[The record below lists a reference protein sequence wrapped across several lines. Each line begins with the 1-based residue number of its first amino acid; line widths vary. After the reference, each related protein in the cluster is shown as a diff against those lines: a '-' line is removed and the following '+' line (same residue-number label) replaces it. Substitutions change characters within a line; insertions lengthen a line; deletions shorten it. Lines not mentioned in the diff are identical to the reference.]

1 MVPNLVRAQ
10 GTCTFNHSHTHTHT
24 YLYKIQVIKPQ
35 SSRQKQFIIYH
46 MHKSNSLLPVL
57 WHTSLY
63 LKGIEKKTPV
73 QWTWKAEIGH
83 NSWQQQ
89 KHPELYSDLL
99 LYPTA
104 ALPETPPGPALWAL
118 DFGQSLLLHA
128 ALQQQLTSGLCNLA
142 LYHNAS
148 TFIVK
153 VIIIFRLLQTIQN
166 VRFRRRRVTMF
177 LQNKTGTLQMHWQN
191 IIWQTSDKWN
201 KHTTTNLNFG
211 MEKWGSGEGWGAAVR
226 VCIRGHKK
234 INSTRQKY
242 LLTLIIFLQVC
253 TKA

>member
-1 MVPNLVRAQ
+1 M
-10 GTCTFNHSHTHTHT
+10 THITISQRDWKKKT
-24 YLYKIQVIKPQ
+24 GSV
-35 SSRQKQFIIYH
+35 
-46 MHKSNSLLPVL
+46 N
-57 WHTSLY
+57 
-63 LKGIEKKTPV
+63 LKGRNWAQFLAATEASRAILWPTTVPHCSSPWDPSRASALGAGL
-73 QWTWKAEIGH
+73 WTK
-83 NSWQQQ
+83 
-89 KHPELYSDLL
+89 
-99 LYPTA
+99 
-104 ALPETPPGPALWAL
+104 
-118 DFGQSLLLHA
+118 SLLLHA

-211 MEKWGSGEGWGAAVR
+211 MEKWGSGEGWGAAVG